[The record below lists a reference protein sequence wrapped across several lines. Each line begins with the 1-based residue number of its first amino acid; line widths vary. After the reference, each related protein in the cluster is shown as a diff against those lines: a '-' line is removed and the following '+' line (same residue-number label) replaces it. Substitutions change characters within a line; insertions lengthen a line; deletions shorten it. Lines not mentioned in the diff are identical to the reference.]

1 MRLKLTIDRGNTAVK
16 AALWAEDGSMVSIVK
31 GDDDL
36 PAGDLAETVRERYL
50 KDGDSFAA
58 IAWCSVVASDH
69 AEDEASLCGL
79 ADKVVELRPTEGL
92 GVEIAYLTPQTLGAD
107 RLAAALGAVEIAGT
121 GRPIL
126 VSDIGT
132 AVTYDY
138 IAPGGRYLGG
148 NIAPGIDLRLR
159 ALAAFTDALPAV
171 SVEGGDIPL
180 WGRTTAEAM
189 RSGAVRGVAAEL
201 AYYHAAAGEKCIAV
215 LTGGSAELLA
225 NENILTFD
233 YTHDPYLVHKGLYSI
248 IKDEN

>member
-92 GVEIAYLTPQTLGAD
+92 GVEIAYLT
-107 RLAAALGAVEIAGT
+107 
-121 GRPIL
+121 
-126 VSDIGT
+126 
-132 AVTYDY
+132 
-138 IAPGGRYLGG
+138 
-148 NIAPGIDLRLR
+148 
-159 ALAAFTDALPAV
+159 
-171 SVEGGDIPL
+171 
-180 WGRTTAEAM
+180 
-189 RSGAVRGVAAEL
+189 
-201 AYYHAAAGEKCIAV
+201 
-215 LTGGSAELLA
+215 
-225 NENILTFD
+225 
-233 YTHDPYLVHKGLYSI
+233 
-248 IKDEN
+248 